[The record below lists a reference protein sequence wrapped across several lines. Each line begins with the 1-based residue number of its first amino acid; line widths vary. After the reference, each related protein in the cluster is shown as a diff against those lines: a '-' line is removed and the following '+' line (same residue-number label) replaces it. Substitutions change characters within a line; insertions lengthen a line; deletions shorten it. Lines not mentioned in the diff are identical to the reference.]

1 MATFGALRPP
11 WNRLLHP
18 YRTHVLCPP
27 NLCPNVDFPENFE
40 GFCAPL
46 QWIPLSLQ
54 GRGRGFDKPLNTGA
68 TRKAEVGYFMRTQV

>member
-27 NLCPNVDFPENFE
+27 NLCPTQLADHRPDLFLWTEVVGANDITITKCSLWRNVS
-40 GFCAPL
+40 CR
-46 QWIPLSLQ
+46 Q
-54 GRGRGFDKPLNTGA
+54 
-68 TRKAEVGYFMRTQV
+68 